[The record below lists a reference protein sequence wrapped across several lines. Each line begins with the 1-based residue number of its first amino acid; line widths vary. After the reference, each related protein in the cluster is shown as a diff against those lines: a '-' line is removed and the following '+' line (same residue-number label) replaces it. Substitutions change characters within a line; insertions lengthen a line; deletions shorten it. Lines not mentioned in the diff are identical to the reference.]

1 MDLYFVDYYIFT
13 CRINNEYRLNKMVW
27 FSNLNTLEILDRNIM
42 VVHLNLDQLVGN
54 IDQIAKTTRGKV
66 ITVLMLKTINKY
78 SKSKI
83 R

>member
-13 CRINNEYRLNKMVW
+13 CRINNEYRLTKMVW